1 MDLSSGVS
9 DADAV
14 QRLLGMPP
22 GTSTAQ
28 RLWKELNLAKTL
40 QSFQGAIGRIQ
51 NYAQGL
57 EAERLKNWRPSTFA
71 EAPAGTMLGQWF
83 SGSRSGQPFHTGGTV
98 PGSGPLHA
106 TLLGGEGV
114 ASHRGMQAL
123 SELNAGRAP
132 SSEATL
138 HELRAIR
145 SELAH
150 LFRELP
156 RQMGLAQRSALALAG
171 RTA

>member
-1 MDLSSGVS
+1 
-9 DADAV
+9 
-14 QRLLGMPP
+14 
-22 GTSTAQ
+22 
-28 RLWKELNLAKTL
+28 LWKELNLAKTL

-57 EAERLKNWRPSTFA
+57 EAERLKAWRPKTFA
-71 EAPAGTMLGQWF
+71 EAPEGTMLGQWF
-83 SGSRSGQPFHTGGTV
+83 TGSKKGEAFHAGGTV

-114 ASHRGMQAL
+114 ANHRGMRAL
-123 SELNAGRAP
+123 AQLNSGTTP
-132 SSEATL
+132 SSQGTVD
-138 HELRAIR
+138 ELRALRAEIR
-145 SELAH
+145 RFLSD
-150 LFRELP
+150 LP